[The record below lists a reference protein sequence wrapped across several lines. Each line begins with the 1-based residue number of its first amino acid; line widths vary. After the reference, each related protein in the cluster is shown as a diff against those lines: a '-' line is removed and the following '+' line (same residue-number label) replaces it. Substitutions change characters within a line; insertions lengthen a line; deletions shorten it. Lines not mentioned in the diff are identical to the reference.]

1 MEHMDMEAEWP
12 EGAWFEYRSPYGSLV
27 RGEVA
32 SGNRDQHGDLC
43 GIESTRGVGYAIF
56 LIELEPQAE
65 WTARR
70 RAERLEDLGL

>member
-1 MEHMDMEAEWP
+1 MGAVNWP

-32 SGNRDQHGDLC
+32 RGNRDGHGNLC
-43 GIESTRGVGYAIF
+43 GIESTRGVDYAIF

-65 WTARR
+65 WTARM
-70 RAERLEDLGL
+70 RASRLEDLGL